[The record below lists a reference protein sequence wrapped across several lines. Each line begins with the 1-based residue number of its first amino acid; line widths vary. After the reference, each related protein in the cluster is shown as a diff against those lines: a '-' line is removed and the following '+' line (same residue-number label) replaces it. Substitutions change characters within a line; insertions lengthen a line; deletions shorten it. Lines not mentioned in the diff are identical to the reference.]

1 MTREFAAAAAPRR
14 TTPLIAAF
22 AYAFAWF
29 IIAPVV
35 LSEPLPGFPLLQ
47 VSEVV
52 DLFAPVVLLP
62 LYWVLFQRARA
73 GAVTTGAAIAFLAFA
88 ALWGV
93 GHGVHLA
100 ANSIGHLTRTGA
112 PERLAALVEFYDETL
127 GHYLW
132 HTGVFGLAALLA
144 RRAVAA
150 GGDGA
155 ARGAETG
162 GVAGVAARSLVLPA
176 LAHGA
181 TLALMMIE
189 GDTTPIGVPFAIA
202 LAAIVGARAFRAP
215 RRRAWLLERPV
226 AAFLL
231 ASYLFALALIAGWAI
246 YWGGVPEFSEV
257 GIID

>member
-1 MTREFAAAAAPRR
+1 M
-14 TTPLIAAF
+14 TPLIAAF

-47 VSEVV
+47 VSEAV

-62 LYWVLFQRARA
+62 LYWVLFARARA
-73 GAVTTGAAIAFLAFA
+73 GGPRASAAVAFLAFA

-100 ANSIGHLTRTGA
+100 ANSIGHLTRENM
-112 PERLAALVEFYDETL
+112 PERLTALVEFYDETL

-144 RRAVAA
+144 WRAAAAGDEADVGAAA
-150 GGDGA
+150 GGA
-155 ARGAETG
+155 G
-162 GVAGVAARSLVLPA
+162 GVDGSVAVVGAAARSLVLPA
-176 LAHGA
+176 LAHGT

-189 GDTTPIGVPFAIA
+189 GDTAPIGIPFAA
-202 LAAIVGARAFRAP
+202 VLVAAIGRRALRAP

-231 ASYLFALALIAGWAI
+231 ASYVVALALIAGWAI
-246 YWGGVPEFSEV
+246 AWRGLPEFSEV